1 MRYSAKPRVLILA
14 DYFLPGLRAGGPI
27 RSLANLVEQLGDE
40 FHFRIITRDRDFG
53 ERQQYSQTVANR
65 WQPVGK
71 AEVYYLSPPRF
82 LPALLKSVLA
92 DWACEALYLNSFFS
106 PFFTIQTLLLKKAG
120 LIPDVPV
127 MLAPRGELSSAALQT
142 KPWKKW
148 PYLNACRVLGL
159 CSDVLW
165 QASSPHEEK
174 DIRRYFG
181 PTAKIAVA
189 PNLSVGAPQ
198 HLHGQRTTK
207 EKGHLRVT
215 FISRIARHKNLDFA
229 LRRLARLE
237 GEVEFNI
244 YGPLEEEGYWAECEA
259 LIRTMPKNVRVTY
272 GGQLSHEE
280 VFKTLSEHHL
290 LFLPTRSENFGHVI
304 AEALLAGCPVL
315 ISNQTPWKGLA
326 RAQAGW
332 ELPLEQPGLFDRALR
347 SWLEMDSAA
356 FAPWSMGARAL
367 GNTGLGANPLD
378 EFRSLLR
385 AALGPQPS
393 PTSPAVPLDVRN

>member
-14 DYFLPGLRAGGPI
+14 DYFLPGFKAGGPI
-27 RSLANLVEQLGDE
+27 RSLANLVEQLGEE

-53 ERQQYSQTVANR
+53 EPLPYSAAAANR
-65 WQPVGK
+65 WQRVGK

-82 LPALLKSVLA
+82 LPGLLKSAIA
-92 DWACEALYLNSFFS
+92 DWGCEALYLNSFFS
-106 PFFTIQTLLLKKAG
+106 PFFTIQALLLRKAG
-120 LIPDVPV
+120 LISAVPV
-127 MLAPRGELSSAALQT
+127 ILAPRGELSSAAFHT

-148 PYLNACRVLGL
+148 PYLNACRMLGL
-159 CSDVLW
+159 CGEVLW
-165 QASSPHEEK
+165 QASSSHEEK

-181 PTAKIAVA
+181 PLAKIAIA
-189 PNLSVGAPQ
+189 PNLSAVAPDDWR
-198 HLHGQRTTK
+198 GQRTRK
-207 EKGHLRVT
+207 AAGHLRVA

-229 LRRLARLE
+229 LRRLAGLE
-237 GEVEFNI
+237 GDVEFNI
-244 YGPLEEEGYWAECEA
+244 YGPIEDEAYWEECEA
-259 LIRTMPKNVRVTY
+259 LIRAMPKNVRVTY

-332 ELPLEQPGLFDRALR
+332 ELPLEQPELFDRALR
-347 SWLEMDSAA
+347 SWLEMNDSA
-356 FAPWSMGARAL
+356 FAPWSIGARAL
-367 GNTGLGANPLD
+367 GTTGLGTNPL
-378 EFRSLLR
+378 EELRSMLR
-385 AALGPQPS
+385 AALARQPS